1 MKHALVVYESMFG
14 NTATIARAIGDGL
27 RSGMRVEV
35 VEVGAAPTTLD
46 GEVDLLVVGGPTHA
60 FGMSRQTT
68 RADAGRQ
75 GADRQAAAG
84 IGLREWVEQ
93 LTVDGA
99 VGPLTAAFDTKV
111 KRPKLPGS
119 AARAAQKQLRR
130 AGFRP
135 VVPAANFYVGGTP
148 GPLTGGE
155 TERARAWGERLASI
169 VSSAGA
175 QRLT

>member
-1 MKHALVVYESMFG
+1 MS
-14 NTATIARAIGDGL
+14 
-27 RSGMRVEV
+27 VEV
-35 VEVGAAPTTLD
+35 VEVSAAPVAL

-75 GADRQAAAG
+75 GADQHAAAG
-84 IGLREWVEQ
+84 IGLREWVER
-93 LTVDGA
+93 VAAGGA
-99 VGPLTAAFDTKV
+99 ASPLLAAFDTKV
-111 KRPKLPGS
+111 KRPRLPGS
-119 AARAAQKQLRR
+119 AARAARNRLRR

-135 VVPAANFYVGGTP
+135 AAPATNFYVEGTP

-155 TERARAWGERLASI
+155 EERARAWGERLALI